1 MSYLGFSK
9 ILAKDFL
16 SQFNKPKVLEI
27 GLDRGQ
33 TTLPLI
39 YNMSLYCNGF
49 TFVGIDIKVQSC
61 FHEQLSQMGDLR
73 MFGDSFQSEKSVLL
87 YEKNS
92 LDWLKDKNQMNYH
105 GKFDLIM
112 IDGDHNYHTVFNEL
126 KMLENFTHNH
136 TLIVC
141 DDYLGK
147 HSEKDNFIIE
157 TGDSFQRENKHIKPP
172 VRLERTGVKNAIMD
186 YISGSSIS
194 FGTPVVFLSSG
205 ISWNLVHWGSM
216 EPCFIWKSEYLG
228 VNWKPMSEDNYRL
241 RDSKLVLNFKKETS
255 SKHTSEVH
263 QSYNGELPE
272 FNNRK

>member
-9 ILAKDFL
+9 ILARDFL

-33 TTLPLI
+33 TTLPLV

-49 TFVGIDIKVQSC
+49 TFVGVDIKVQDC
-61 FHEQLSQMGDLR
+61 LHEQLSQMGDIQLA
-73 MFGDSFQSEKSVLL
+73 GDDFQSEKNVLL
-87 YEKNS
+87 YESNS
-92 LDWLKDKNQMNYH
+92 LDWLKEKRQMDYH

-147 HSEKDNFIIE
+147 HSVKDNFIIE
-157 TGDSFQRENKHIKPP
+157 TGEPFQRENKHIKSP
-172 VRLERTGVKNAIMD
+172 VRLERTGVKNAITD
-186 YISGSSIS
+186 YINDSS
-194 FGTPVVFLSSG
+194 
-205 ISWNLVHWGSM
+205 ISWNLVHWGII

-228 VNWKPMSEDNYRL
+228 VNWKPMAEDNHRL
-241 RDSKLVLNFKKETS
+241 RDSKLMLNFKNTAPP
-255 SKHTSEVH
+255 KHTSDIH
-263 QSYNGELPE
+263 QSYNGNLPV
-272 FNNRK
+272 FNIRK